1 MKTPRLAVFSSRSVI
16 ALALA
21 VGAGSVVASPP
32 TAEKVL
38 ADAQATASK
47 EGKAIFL
54 HFGASWCGWCKKLD
68 AFMAQPEIKPV
79 FEKYF
84 VPVTL
89 VVQEN
94 EKNKELENPGGD
106 EVLKKFGGPE
116 GLPYLAFLDAKG
128 ALIVNSKLDGHN
140 IGFPAQPNE
149 IAWFVKM
156 MQKASPKMDEAD
168 LKKIEE
174 ALRKPAKT

>member
-1 MKTPRLAVFSSRSVI
+1 MITFAVAIGVGSVI
-16 ALALA
+16 
-21 VGAGSVVASPP
+21 ASPP

-38 ADAQATASK
+38 ADAQGQASK
-47 EGKAIFL
+47 EGKTVFL

-68 AFMAQPEIKPV
+68 AFLAQPEIKPV

-94 EKNKELENPGGD
+94 EKNKSLENPGGD
-106 EVLKKFGGPE
+106 EVMKKFGGPD
-116 GLPYLAFLDAKG
+116 GLPYLAFLDRQG
-128 ALIVNSKLDGHN
+128 GLIVNSKLDGHN
-140 IGFPAQPNE
+140 IGFPSKPEE
-149 IAWFVKM
+149 IDWFVKM
-156 MQKASPKMDEAD
+156 MQKASPKMDQAD